1 MMGRQEKQKTGE
13 KVLKAYT
20 LQLAQSKIWKMMKEG
35 EKLEDLNKL
44 TGNQIVKNEK
54 PNMDLLIEI
63 LNEQSKESDSE
74 DDDLNDYL

>member
-20 LQLAQSKIWKMMKEG
+20 LQLAQSKIRKMMKEG

-44 TGNQIVKNEK
+44 TENQIVKNEK

>member
-1 MMGRQEKQKTGE
+1 
-13 KVLKAYT
+13 
-20 LQLAQSKIWKMMKEG
+20 MMKEG

-44 TGNQIVKNEK
+44 TGNQIVRNEK

-63 LNEQSKESDSE
+63 LNEQSKESESE